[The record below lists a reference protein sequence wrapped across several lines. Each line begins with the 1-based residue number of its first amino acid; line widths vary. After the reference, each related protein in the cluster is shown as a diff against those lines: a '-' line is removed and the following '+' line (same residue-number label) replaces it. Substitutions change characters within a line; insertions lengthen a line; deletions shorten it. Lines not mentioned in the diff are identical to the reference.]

1 MGSQFSVTRHSTDT
15 QSTQIANMASERM
28 ARARTP
34 FGAVPISTIYGY
46 NYPLADNSE
55 VNFKRESKKEIH
67 NDYSY
72 SSSWDYSRSARAMS
86 ECPLGVTSDSWAPVT
101 NMYYVPSALREA
113 RSQSPFE
120 WVSSRIT
127 PPREVP
133 SFREVPLSDQRST
146 TIAYGGSS
154 PWNSTGFYYSPR
166 YPQAYRGTA
175 STTPYARRYPAKRFV
190 PSYVPLK
197 YGRRYY

>member
-46 NYPLADNSE
+46 NYPLANNSE

-113 RSQSPFE
+113 R
-120 WVSSRIT
+120 
-127 PPREVP
+127 

>member
-1 MGSQFSVTRHSTDT
+1 MVEMGTAPNGVRQLRSQLQKGVK
-15 QSTQIANMASERM
+15 E
-28 ARARTP
+28 
-34 FGAVPISTIYGY
+34 
-46 NYPLADNSE
+46 
-55 VNFKRESKKEIH
+55 EIH